1 MVNASSETAAADRRE
16 RPRASAEH
24 APALGTANPN
34 PFGDLVTLQ
43 HLSARLAKGLKPIF
57 EDMMRRDLRAWAE
70 PIAVQR
76 YADYK
81 AERGSAL
88 SAWAPIA
95 MGGARQRAQI
105 VLDGKLMLE
114 MLDAF
119 FGGDGEAPAILPTE
133 FTPAAETLVARIAQ
147 AIVAP
152 LDTAWEPLT
161 RIAFRA
167 EDSANVAQPA
177 EIGGDDPMVVT
188 RFGIA
193 AGEHAPSFIDILYP
207 VSALK
212 PHAASLMVKVHD
224 KPEAVEPEWRS
235 GLTRAVMNVSLPVRS
250 VLCEP
255 SISLAKL
262 MELKA
267 GDIIPVDFGTEVPVM
282 VATRRLGTGQVG
294 TSNGRAAVR
303 LSSLE
308 PINPEDFR

>member
-1 MVNASSETAAADRRE
+1 MVNEPSEIAAADRRE
-16 RPRASAEH
+16 RPRVSAEH
-24 APALGTANPN
+24 APALGSANPN

-57 EDMMRRDLRAWAE
+57 EDVTRKDLRAWAE
-70 PIAVQR
+70 PIVVQR

-81 AERGSAL
+81 TERGGAL
-88 SAWAPIA
+88 SAWAPLV

-105 VLDGKLMLE
+105 VFDGKQVLE

-119 FGGDGEAPAILPTE
+119 FGGDGEAPNPMPTE
-133 FTPAAETLVARIAQ
+133 FTPAGDALVARIVNSL
-147 AIVAP
+147 VAP
-152 LDTAWEPLT
+152 LDNAWEPLA

-167 EDSANVAQPA
+167 EGSANIAMPA
-177 EIGGDDPMVVT
+177 EMNGDDPVVVT
-188 RFGIA
+188 RFGVA
-193 AGEHAPSFIDILYP
+193 EGEKKPSFIDILYP

-212 PHAASLMVKVHD
+212 PHTASLMVKVHD
-224 KPEAVEPEWRS
+224 KPEEVEPEWRS
-235 GLTRAVMNVSLPVRS
+235 GLTRAVMAISLPVRS

-255 SISLAKL
+255 NISLARL
-262 MELKA
+262 MDLKA
-267 GDIIPVDFGTEVPVM
+267 GDIIPVEFGTEVPVM
-282 VATRRLGTGQVG
+282 VAHRRLGTGQVG

>member
-1 MVNASSETAAADRRE
+1 MVNASSEIAAAERRE

-24 APALGTANPN
+24 APALGSSNPN

-57 EDMMRRDLRAWAE
+57 EDMLRRDLRTWAE
-70 PIAVQR
+70 PLAVQR

-81 AERGSAL
+81 AERAGAL
-88 SAWAPIA
+88 AAWAPLA
-95 MGGARQRAQI
+95 MGGARQRAQL
-105 VLDGKLMLE
+105 VLDAKFVLE

-119 FGGDGEAPAILPTE
+119 FGGDGEAPNPLPAE
-133 FTPAAETLVARIAQ
+133 FTPAAEALVARIGQ
-147 AIVAP
+147 ALIGP
-152 LDTAWEPLT
+152 LDTAWEPLA

-167 EDSANVAQPA
+167 EASLSVAQPF
-177 EIGGDDPMVVT
+177 EMPGDEPVVVT
-188 RFGIA
+188 RFGVA
-193 AGEHAPSFIDILYP
+193 EGDHKPSFVDILYP

-212 PHAASLMVKVHD
+212 PHTASLLVKVHD
-224 KPEAVEPEWRS
+224 KPEEVEPEWRS
-235 GLTRAVMNVSLPVRS
+235 GLTRAVMGVALPVRS

-255 SISLAKL
+255 RISLARL

-267 GDIIPVDFGTEVPVM
+267 GDIIPVDFGSQVPVM
-282 VATRRLGTGQVG
+282 VAARRLGTGEVG

-303 LSSLE
+303 LSSIE

>member
-1 MVNASSETAAADRRE
+1 MVNASSEIAAAERRE

-24 APALGTANPN
+24 APALGSVNPN

-43 HLSARLAKGLKPIF
+43 HLSARLAKGLKPVF
-57 EDMMRRDLRAWAE
+57 EDMLRKDLRAWAE
-70 PIAVQR
+70 PLSVQR

-81 AERGSAL
+81 AERGGAL
-88 SAWAPIA
+88 AAWAPLTI
-95 MGGARQRAQI
+95 GGARQRAQI
-105 VLDGKLMLE
+105 VLDGQFVLE

-119 FGGDGEAPAILPTE
+119 FGGDGEAPHPLPTE
-133 FTPAAETLVARIAQ
+133 FTPAAEALVARIAQ
-147 AIVAP
+147 TLVAP
-152 LDTAWEPLT
+152 LDTAWEPLA

-167 EDSANVAQPA
+167 EGSANLALPF
-177 EIGGDDPMVVT
+177 EMGGDDPVVVT

-193 AGEHAPSFIDILYP
+193 EGEHKPCLIDILYP

-212 PHAASLMVKVHD
+212 PHTASLMVKVHD
-224 KPEAVEPEWRS
+224 KPEEVEPAWRS
-235 GLTRAVMNVSLPVRS
+235 GLTRAVMSVSLPVRS

-255 SISLAKL
+255 NISLARL

-282 VATRRLGTGQVG
+282 VAHRRLGTGQVG